1 MKCRRRPKSRD
12 GQMNQ
17 VGLADEDIEM
27 ASVAHLNHSRPR
39 FPLPPSKRVK
49 STPYSSQ
56 FHMSLSDVLD
66 SSTEVSNEIKKMMQD
81 LLLKVQI

>member
-1 MKCRRRPKSRD
+1 MKCRRRPKW
-12 GQMNQ
+12 MNQ

-27 ASVAHLNHSRPR
+27 ASVAQLNHSRPS

-66 SSTEVSNEIKKMMQD
+66 SSTEVSNEIKKMM
-81 LLLKVQI
+81 